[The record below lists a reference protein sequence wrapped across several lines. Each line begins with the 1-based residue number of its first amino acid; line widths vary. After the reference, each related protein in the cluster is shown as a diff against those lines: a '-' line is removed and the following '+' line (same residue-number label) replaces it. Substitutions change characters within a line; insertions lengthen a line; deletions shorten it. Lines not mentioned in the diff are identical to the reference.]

1 LTERL
6 NQLAARVDE
15 LTERLNQ
22 LTARVDELTER
33 LNQLTARVDELT
45 ERLNQLT
52 ARVDELTERLNQLTA
67 RVDELT
73 ERLNQLTARVDQLAA
88 RVDQLAVRVDQL
100 AQQMERMQSVLER
113 HTQDLAK
120 LRGKWLEM
128 EYRDKAYAY
137 FGGLVRRPR
146 VISFN
151 ELWDE
156 LEANLTRDELRYL
169 LALDLLVK
177 GQLPK
182 DQGGGDVL
190 LAVEVSATIDE
201 RDVERVAQ
209 RAALLRRAVGM
220 RVVPVVAGERLDEN
234 MVKDLP
240 QRRGVVVVQDGNEAG
255 WESALS
261 AAL

>member
-1 LTERL
+1 
-6 NQLAARVDE
+6 AARVDE

-33 LNQLTARVDELT
+33 LNQLTARVD
-45 ERLNQLT
+45 QL
-52 ARVDELTERLNQLTA
+52 AA